1 MQLIYIITHTAP
13 ISTEQQQQQQC
24 DVDHHF
30 RGLQNAIEENK
41 SFERQRTCRP
51 YFKKQRQHIVMMIVI
66 MIMMIV
72 VNDLCEGSIGK
83 LCGKQSDPFVRFEF
97 DFEFVFSF
105 VAVRILPLSLCGF
118 A

>member
-1 MQLIYIITHTAP
+1 
-13 ISTEQQQQQQC
+13 
-24 DVDHHF
+24 
-30 RGLQNAIEENK
+30 
-41 SFERQRTCRP
+41 
-51 YFKKQRQHIVMMIVI
+51 MMIVI

-105 VAVRILPLSLCGF
+105 VAVRILCLPLSLCLSLWFRVGV
-118 A
+118 ALAY

>member
-1 MQLIYIITHTAP
+1 
-13 ISTEQQQQQQC
+13 
-24 DVDHHF
+24 
-30 RGLQNAIEENK
+30 
-41 SFERQRTCRP
+41 
-51 YFKKQRQHIVMMIVI
+51 MMIVI

-105 VAVRILPLSLCGF
+105 VSVRILSLSLPVSLSVVSRRRRFSVLNYGKLYLSVEPI
-118 A
+118 